1 MPVLV
6 LFLLHPDIVNSSHGR
21 LDVLRSFLSLPQE
34 HLPLLPL
41 AWTLVY
47 EIFFDILF
55 SAGLGWL
62 CGPIYSRP
70 WAVGRA
76 W

>member
-1 MPVLV
+1 
-6 LFLLHPDIVNSSHGR
+6 
-21 LDVLRSFLSLPQE
+21 VLRTFLPLPQE

-62 CGPIYSRP
+62 RGPIYSRP